1 MDIQTE
7 KIELAKLL
15 LQTNSEKLIKKV
27 KAIFKSEQ
35 KDWWDEISDEEK
47 LAVEKGIEQ
56 LDSGK
61 GIPHSEV
68 MKKYKKW
75 L

>member
-1 MDIQTE
+1 MDIQAE

-27 KAIFKSEQ
+27 KALFKNEQ
-35 KDWWDEISDEEK
+35 TDWWDEISDEEK
-47 LAVEKGIEQ
+47 LAIEKGIEQ
-56 LDSGK
+56 LDRGK

-68 MKKYKKW
+68 MKKHKKW